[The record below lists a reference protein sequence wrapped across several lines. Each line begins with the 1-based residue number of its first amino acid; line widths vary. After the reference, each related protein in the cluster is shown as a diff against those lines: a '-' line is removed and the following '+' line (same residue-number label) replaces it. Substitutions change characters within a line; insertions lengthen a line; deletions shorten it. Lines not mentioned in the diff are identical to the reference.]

1 METFHSIIV
10 EQAGAIAI
18 VTINR
23 ETKLNALNGQ
33 TLQEL
38 AQALDLLEKNET
50 VRGIILTGAGEK
62 AFVAGADIAEFA
74 GISVEEAK
82 KMAENGHFRIMGRI
96 ESFSKP
102 IIAAVN
108 GFALGGGLELAMACH
123 IRIASD
129 NAKFGLPEV
138 SLGII
143 PGYGG
148 TQRLPQ
154 LVGRGKALEMIM
166 TGDMIDA
173 ADALQWGLVNRVVPS
188 SALMDTCR
196 SLLEKMFTRSRQA
209 LSKAIQAVQAGLK
222 DPREGQQQ
230 EIELF
235 GQSFGTEDCKEGVQ
249 AFLER
254 RKPNF

>member
-1 METFHSIIV
+1 MKALQNIEIERRGKT
-10 EQAGAIAI
+10 AI

-23 ETKLNALNGQ
+23 EAKLNALNEL

-38 AQALDLLEKNET
+38 AMALDDIEQVDAL
-50 VRGIILTGAGEK
+50 RGLILTGAGAK
-62 AFVAGADIAEFA
+62 AFVAGADIQEFVDLDAEGGKQKSAFGHRA
-74 GISVEEAK
+74 I
-82 KMAENGHFRIMGRI
+82 MDRLENFT
-96 ESFSKP
+96 KP
-102 IIAAVN
+102 VVAAVN

-123 IRIASD
+123 VRIAST
-129 NAKFGLPEV
+129 NAKFGQPEV

-154 LVGRGKALEMIM
+154 LIGKGRALQMILS
-166 TGDMIDA
+166 GEMIDA
-173 ADALQWGLVNRVVPS
+173 QKAVQWGLVNDLV
-188 SALMDTCR
+188 AQAELIDACQA
-196 SLLEKMFTRSRQA
+196 LLEKIYAQSPQA
-209 LSKAIQAVQAGLK
+209 ISKAIQAVNAGML
-222 DPREGQQQ
+222 DPQHGFQR

-235 GQSFGTEDCKEGVQ
+235 GESFATDECKDGVQ